1 MGSVAHDLA
10 RSAIDFAFIL
20 LVLWAI
26 VSDFLKLRIPNSV
39 SVGMVLLF
47 VAFMVLLRPSPP
59 WTSHLAAFALVFAI
73 SLLLFYF
80 NAMGGGDVKFLA
92 ATSLWVGLSALP
104 SFLVVVALL
113 GGAVSL
119 LLLAIRL
126 YTRRFAAASIPA
138 SLRPGQPVPYGV
150 AIGGAALV
158 LQYTT
163 EFSKYFAGP

>member
-1 MGSVAHDLA
+1 MGSVAQDLIK
-10 RSAIDFAFIL
+10 SAIDLAFIL

-26 VSDFLKLRIPNSV
+26 ASDFLKLRIPNAV

-47 VAFMVLLRPSPP
+47 VAFMILLRPATPL
-59 WTSHLAAFALVFAI
+59 TSHLAAFALVFAI

-92 ATSLWVGLSALP
+92 ATSLWVGLSGLP
-104 SFLVVVALL
+104 SFLVIVALL
-113 GGAVSL
+113 GGVVSL

-126 YTRRFAAASIPA
+126 FTRRLATASIPA

-158 LQYTT
+158 LQYTAG
-163 EFSKYFAGP
+163 FSTYFAGP